1 MYKYLLL
8 FMNEGKKKKG
18 KTKIPLPIATKED
31 GPRTEGGNPPEEFVA
46 RHIHFTDNT
55 RFDRDI
61 PPTHPLQDDSA
72 W

>member
-1 MYKYLLL
+1 M
-8 FMNEGKKKKG
+8 
-18 KTKIPLPIATKED
+18 PIAMKED
-31 GPRTEGGNPPEEFVA
+31 GPRTDGGNPPEEFVA

-55 RFDRDI
+55 RFDRDQ